1 VKSGS
6 RPARAEGA
14 ATSTSGRWCERPSRT
29 PGPFTSR
36 SSERRCTSGA
46 RSGLKS
52 GSRGRHW
59 SRLQSRVRRA
69 VRGFAVAAPFADAP
83 TSGRQGAHTRRTRL
97 EIERVGK
104 HDLTARKGDEGRR
117 RAAEPKAGNETRRC
131 LGSSV
136 ERRLASDTGP
146 VGRAPAPSGCRGIS
160 IHSLDMFDYCYV
172 WSILIPSTGTTVNE
186 MRPSADRASVTARQ
200 PIDRH
205 GTGDRR

>member
-6 RPARAEGA
+6 RSARAERA

-59 SRLQSRVRRA
+59 SRLQFRVRRA

-131 LGSSV
+131 LGSAV

-160 IHSLDMFDYCYV
+160 IH
-172 WSILIPSTGTTVNE
+172 
-186 MRPSADRASVTARQ
+186 
-200 PIDRH
+200 
-205 GTGDRR
+205 